1 MTEKEK
7 NASAVPK
14 RPGNAENP
22 ESAVQISHPSLWL
35 RNGRQEVRILDDIS
49 LDIRRGERWG
59 IAGESGAGKSM
70 TVYSMTAL
78 LPFKGTRMEGAIRY
92 GKDENRT
99 NLLDIPYR
107 DRHRYCSDRVS
118 VILQDAINALN
129 PFERIDRQWIPTAKL
144 HHPDMQREDLY
155 PHLLERLER
164 FGVAGGMEVLKKY
177 PHQLS
182 GGMRQ
187 RIEIAMALESDA
199 DILIADEPTTSLDA
213 VNQRKIVTFLDDICR
228 KNHLTLIYISHNL
241 GLIESL
247 CDHAAVLRSGRI
259 VEQGKICVL
268 FHAPKHPYTEKLV
281 SETESLYTESG
292 RRSGSAVDKL
302 KKGGKPDAGTL
313 MEVAHLSKHFRRMDR
328 KNRKDA
334 FAAVDDVSFTIRKG
348 EVLGLLGES
357 GCGKSTLARML
368 LGLIRPDGGVIT
380 YGGKDISRLH
390 ESAFRP
396 LRRELQMIFQN
407 PFDSLDPRMK
417 VKDLLMEPLTIW
429 RIGTDEKE
437 RIDMIREMTGEC
449 GLPDDIFGKRPG
461 EFSGGQLQRIAIAR
475 ALLVRPRFLVADEI
489 VSALDVPV
497 QNEILNL
504 LTGMQ
509 RRYGL
514 TVLFITHDLA
524 VIRKVSDRIMIMKE
538 GRLLGHVAAGD
549 DEGQITDPYFRA
561 LSEAAFPFVRL

>member
-22 ESAVQISHPSLWL
+22 ESAVQISHLSLWL

-187 RIEIAMALESDA
+187 RIAIAMALESDA

-213 VNQRKIVTFLDDICR
+213 
-228 KNHLTLIYISHNL
+228 
-241 GLIESL
+241 
-247 CDHAAVLRSGRI
+247 
-259 VEQGKICVL
+259 GKICVL